1 MSKDEIE
8 TALASSYSEL
18 VKHLLK
24 KYGPAPCDYFKDES
38 CKYVDRRI
46 SRSNEGLQCHHIDE
60 DKAIMLSD
68 TRWATKNPFKYQ
80 KADRLVYCNVL
91 EHLILHIKI
100 MDQPRKKDANPLEA
114 VGVGG
119 AINYIIPQT
128 NDFYNGY
135 EFKRDYLKKLY
146 EPVADNFDEYIDI
159 LKELLSVAQF
169 NIMYERFV
177 SVDKISRGS
186 DGKIVDKIYDRL
198 KGTMI

>member
-1 MSKDEIE
+1 MNKEEIE
-8 TALASSYSEL
+8 YELAEDYRGL
-18 VKHLLK
+18 VKYLLK

-46 SRSNEGLQCHHIDE
+46 SRSSEGLQCHHIDE
-60 DKAIMLSD
+60 DKAIMLS
-68 TRWATKNPFKYQ
+68 TPEFAARNPFKYQ

-100 MDQPRKKDANPLEA
+100 MDQPRKKDANPFEA

-119 AINYIIPQT
+119 AVNYIIPQT

-177 SVDKISRGS
+177 NIDKISRGS
-186 DGKIVDKIYDRL
+186 DRKIIDKIYNRL
-198 KGTMI
+198 KNTMI